1 MKVAVVWRLLIAS
14 VGGFNTMTGTDLL
27 GAAAGGD
34 AALAAPPAAHFFD
47 TSTLRPD
54 ETVAVLGQPGV
65 GALASAS
72 SGQLNSEAQ
81 RGPVQADQKT
91 NRAILL
97 VLALAFAAVMALFA
111 SVLGHDRIVQ
121 YLSTL

>member
-34 AALAAPPAAHFFD
+34 TALAAPPAAHFFY
-47 TSTLRPD
+47 TSTLPPD

-65 GALASAS
+65 GEWASAS

-81 RGPVQADQKT
+81 RGSVQADQKT

>member
-54 ETVAVLGQPGV
+54 ET
-65 GALASAS
+65 
-72 SGQLNSEAQ
+72 
-81 RGPVQADQKT
+81 
-91 NRAILL
+91 LL
-97 VLALAFAAVMALFA
+97 VLALAFAAVMALLA
-111 SVLGHDRIVQ
+111 SVLGHDCIVQ
-121 YLSTL
+121 YLSTR

>member
-1 MKVAVVWRLLIAS
+1 M
-14 VGGFNTMTGTDLL
+14 
-27 GAAAGGD
+27 
-34 AALAAPPAAHFFD
+34 
-47 TSTLRPD
+47 
-54 ETVAVLGQPGV
+54 LGQPGV
-65 GALASAS
+65 GELASAS
-72 SGQLNSEAQ
+72 SGRLNSEAQ

-121 YLSTL
+121 YLSTR